1 MEDTAQ
7 AIEKLA
13 ELVTQSTI
21 AQTTTAPDTKHGE
34 SLPYLVLNRD
44 QKVKD
49 LEHLLQTPARPRGA
63 VALNDAASF
72 CAFVDAHKTSST
84 RLYGLMNPPRFTAV
98 FNDHSGEK
106 AGWRDHTASYSCPLS
121 VEWKT
126 WTGSNKKQMSQ
137 TDFAQFIEDNAP
149 DCVSPT
155 AADMI
160 EIARGL
166 EAKKKVNFAS
176 AIRLDNGQHQFTY
189 EETIEGS
196 AKKGQIQ
203 IPEVFTIGIAVME
216 GGDRYSL
223 EARLRYRIGDGGKLT
238 MWFDLLRSH
247 KVLEDAA
254 NTAWRL
260 IEAQTGLRIFNGA

>member
-1 MEDTAQ
+1 MEDTAP
-7 AIEKLA
+7 AIEKIA
-13 ELVTQSTI
+13 ELVAQSTI
-21 AQTTTAPDTKHGE
+21 AQTTTSPAGIEGE
-34 SLPYLVLNRD
+34 STPYLILNAG
-44 QKVKD
+44 QKVHD
-49 LEHLLQTPARPRGA
+49 LEGLLPTPTRRRGT

-72 CAFVDAHKTSST
+72 CAFVDLHKNANT

-98 FNDHSGEK
+98 FNDHGAEP
-106 AGWRDHTASYSCPLS
+106 GWRDHMATYACPLS

-126 WTGSNKKQMSQ
+126 WTGKNKTQMSQ
-137 TDFAQFIEDNAP
+137 VDFAQFIEDNAP
-149 DCVSPT
+149 DCVVPS
-155 AADMI
+155 AADML
-160 EIARGL
+160 EIARSL

-189 EETIEGS
+189 EEEVNGTA
-196 AKKGQIQ
+196 AKGRLQ

-216 GGDRYSL
+216 GGDRYSV

-254 NTAWRL
+254 NTVWRL